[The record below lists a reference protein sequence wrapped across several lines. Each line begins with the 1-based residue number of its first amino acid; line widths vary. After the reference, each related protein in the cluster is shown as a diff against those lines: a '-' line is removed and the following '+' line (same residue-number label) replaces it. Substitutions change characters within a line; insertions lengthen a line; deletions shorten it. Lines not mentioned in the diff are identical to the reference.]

1 MMSYDGHMTSYISV
15 LWKYDTWIESEAV
28 LYVGWRHAALLE
40 YVWDVIFGFKVL
52 DIGVLVLGD
61 AVLGR
66 RHVIKLKMYDL
77 V

>member
-1 MMSYDGHMTSYISV
+1 
-15 LWKYDTWIESEAV
+15 
-28 LYVGWRHAALLE
+28 
-40 YVWDVIFGFKVL
+40 VIFGFKVL